1 MSTDNQT
8 VRDIMIPLSGF
19 PCMKESG
26 TVQEAIQQL
35 RSFCPISSKGS
46 SGPCGFSEL
55 MVVDDKGGLIGRV
68 TQQGILRVLFS
79 SLLDPIAIKPFEGRT
94 IEYSD
99 LATLLDGVP
108 SGVPAVVPALL
119 VVGFG
124 LAGAVGYS
132 LPRGDITSDPLALI
146 SALSRSAARLPA
158 YAVRHARNSRARAR
172 ALASRALRVTRRQ
185 SSMNVPKRSTKDAS

>member
-1 MSTDNQT
+1 MSTENQT

-35 RSFCPISSKGS
+35 RSFCPIGS
-46 SGPCGFSEL
+46 TGPCGFSEL

-79 SLLDPIAIKPFEGRT
+79 SLLDPIDIKPFEGRT

-99 LATLLDGVP
+99 LATLLDGV
-108 SGVPAVVPALL
+108 LMKE
-119 VVGFG
+119 
-124 LAGAVGYS
+124 GANH
-132 LPRGDITSDPLALI
+132 LNAT
-146 SALSRSAARLPA
+146 
-158 YAVRHARNSRARAR
+158 
-172 ALASRALRVTRRQ
+172 VTRVIEKDIRTL
-185 SSMNVPKRSTKDAS
+185 SASTDLIHAMSIMVIGKETVLPVLESGKLVGVVKLAEVFGALGDRLIAMNT